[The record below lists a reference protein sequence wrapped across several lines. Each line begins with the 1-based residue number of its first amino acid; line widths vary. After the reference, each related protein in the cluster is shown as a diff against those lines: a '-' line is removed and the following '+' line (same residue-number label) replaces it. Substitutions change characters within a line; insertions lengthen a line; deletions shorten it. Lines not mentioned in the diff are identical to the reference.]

1 MAPGDTTFLA
11 PAALLPEGWRTD
23 VRIVVDPHG
32 TIVDV
37 PTGAE
42 AGPIGPP
49 DPEGTDVVLRGPV
62 VPGVANLHSHAFQR
76 AMAGLAESSVV
87 EGGEDSFWSW
97 RDVMYRF
104 LGALSPDD
112 VQVITTQLYVEML
125 EAGFTSVGEFH
136 YLHNDPEGEP
146 YGDPAEMSLRILA
159 AARSTGIGLTHL
171 PVLYMDGGFGGQPAG
186 PAQRRFVLDP
196 DEALDLFMRISAESR
211 SHPRERV
218 GFAFHSLRAVPPDAM
233 SHCVDVLGT
242 GPGAPRMHIHAAEQT
257 AEVEGCI
264 AWSGARPVEWLL
276 DHQPVDENWCLVHAT
291 HMSGDEASA
300 LARSGSVAGLC
311 PTTEAN
317 LGDGLFSLAEFM
329 LAGGRLGVGSDS
341 HVSVD
346 PVEELRWLEYGQR
359 LRSRQRNVAGAV
371 DGGSTATALF
381 RRAVV
386 GGAQALGQPTGAIE
400 PGRRAD
406 LVVLDGEHPLL
417 AGRAGHE
424 LVDSWIFSGDRRLV
438 RQVLV
443 GGELLVD
450 DGRHRDRD
458 TAAAAFRAFA
468 TR

>member
-1 MAPGDTTFLA
+1 
-11 PAALLPEGWRTD
+11 
-23 VRIVVDPHG
+23 VRIVVNAHG

-37 PTGAE
+37 STE
-42 AGPIGPP
+42 AQAVPPGPST
-49 DPEGTDVVLRGPV
+49 PEPRGVVLDGPV

-76 AMAGLAESSVV
+76 AMAGLAEASVV
-87 EGGEDSFWSW
+87 EGGDDSFWSW

-104 LGALSPDD
+104 LGALTPDD
-112 VQVITTQLYVEML
+112 VQTIATQLYVEML

-136 YLHNDPEGEP
+136 YLHNAPDGTP
-146 YGDPAEMSLRILA
+146 YADPAEMSLRILA

-171 PVLYMDGGFGGQPAG
+171 PVLYMDGGFGGQAAG
-186 PAQRRFVLDP
+186 PAQRRFLLDP
-196 DEALDLFMRISAESR
+196 DAALDLFMRVSAESHAR
-211 SHPRERV
+211 SRERV

-276 DHQPVDENWCLVHAT
+276 DNQPLGHNWCLVHAT

-300 LARSGSVAGLC
+300 LARAGSVAGLC

-317 LGDGLFSLAEFM
+317 LGDGLFSLADFM
-329 LAGGRLGVGSDS
+329 THGGRLGIGSDS
-341 HVSVD
+341 HISVS

-359 LRSRQRNVAGAV
+359 LRSRRRNVAGAV
-371 DGGSTATALF
+371 DGGSTAAALF
-381 RRAVV
+381 RRAVA
-386 GGAQALGQPTGAIE
+386 GGAQALGQPIGAIG
-400 PGRRAD
+400 PGLRAD

-424 LVDSWIFSGDRRLV
+424 LLDSWVFSGDRRLV
-438 RQVLV
+438 RQVFV

-450 DGRHRDRD
+450 GGRHRHRD
-458 TAAAAFRAFA
+458 AAASAFRAFA